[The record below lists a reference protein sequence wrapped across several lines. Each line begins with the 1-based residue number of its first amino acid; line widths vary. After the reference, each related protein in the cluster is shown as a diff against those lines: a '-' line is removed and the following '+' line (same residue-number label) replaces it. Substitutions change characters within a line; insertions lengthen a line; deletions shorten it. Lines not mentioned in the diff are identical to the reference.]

1 MDYPPPDRYVQVGD
15 IKTRYWAVG
24 ESGSALILIH
34 GILRFAEDWTHNL
47 EALAQTHRV
56 YAIDLIGYGCTD
68 KPDIEYRLDDFVAFV
83 RGFMDAVGIER
94 ATLIG
99 HSLGGGVA
107 INVAHRYPERVERL
121 VLVAGAGFGQ
131 KVHLFFRLASLPVL
145 PRLWAHPTR
154 LIMRQAFRQ
163 VVYDGDLITD
173 DMVDLAYERFYLP
186 GARAALLKTIRNGVT
201 LPGIRR
207 EILTLVQEAL
217 PSITM
222 PTLIIWG
229 RQDPVLP
236 VAHADIAIERLPNA
250 RLHLLD
256 ECGHFPMFEHPHI
269 FNALVNEFLVE
280 SGTIAP
286 PSFLL
291 AQVAD

>member
-1 MDYPPPDRYVQVGD
+1 
-15 IKTRYWAVG
+15 
-24 ESGSALILIH
+24 
-34 GILRFAEDWTHNL
+34 LRFAEDWTHNL

-222 PTLIIWG
+222 PTLII
-229 RQDPVLP
+229 RCCL
-236 VAHADIAIERLPNA
+236 
-250 RLHLLD
+250 
-256 ECGHFPMFEHPHI
+256 
-269 FNALVNEFLVE
+269 
-280 SGTIAP
+280 
-286 PSFLL
+286 
-291 AQVAD
+291 

>member
-1 MDYPPPDRYVQVGD
+1 MDHPPPDRYVQVGD

-24 ESGSALILIH
+24 ESGPVLILVH
-34 GILRFAEDWTHNL
+34 GILRFAEDWLHNI
-47 EALAQTHRV
+47 ESLAQNHRV
-56 YAIDLIGYGCTD
+56 YAIDLIGYGCTS
-68 KPDIEYRLDDFVAFV
+68 KPDIEYVLEDFVAFV
-83 RGFMDAVGIER
+83 RGFMDAIGIER

-99 HSLGGGVA
+99 HSLGGGVVL
-107 INVAHRYPERVERL
+107 NVAHRYPERVERL

-145 PRLWAHPTR
+145 PKLWARPTR
-154 LIMRQAFRQ
+154 LVIRQAFRQ
-163 VVYDGDLITD
+163 VVYDGSVITD
-173 DMVDLAYERFYLP
+173 DMVELAYERFYLP

-217 PSITM
+217 PSIIM
-222 PTLIIWG
+222 PTLVIWG

-236 VAHADIAIERLPNA
+236 VAHADVAVERLPNA

-256 ECGHFPMFEHPHI
+256 ECGHFPMFEHPRI
-269 FNALVNEFLVE
+269 FNALLNEFLAE
-280 SGTIAP
+280 NGTIAP